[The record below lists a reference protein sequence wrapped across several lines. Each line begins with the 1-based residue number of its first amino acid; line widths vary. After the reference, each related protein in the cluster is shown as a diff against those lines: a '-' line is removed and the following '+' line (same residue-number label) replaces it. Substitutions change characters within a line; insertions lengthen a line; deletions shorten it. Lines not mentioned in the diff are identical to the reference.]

1 MIGEY
6 NWVINSPN
14 FLTMILNIKATKT
27 TLTPSLREY
36 VDKKLAPL
44 EKLIGG
50 DADSAAVKVE
60 IGRTTN
66 HHKKGEVYR
75 AEIKIALGKKDLY
88 AEAGDEDIYAAIDAA
103 KDEIVREFK
112 TFKAKTSDKK
122 KAGGRVAKKLI
133 KG

>member
-1 MIGEY
+1 
-6 NWVINSPN
+6 
-14 FLTMILNIKATKT
+14 MILNIKATKT

-36 VDKKLAPL
+36 VEKKLKPL
-44 EKLIGG
+44 DKLIGG
-50 DADSAAVKVE
+50 DDDSAAVKVE
-60 IGRTTN
+60 IGRTSN

-88 AEAGDEDIYAAIDAA
+88 AEASDEDIYAAIDAV
-103 KDEIVREFK
+103 KDEVMRELK

-122 KAGGRVAKKLI
+122 KAGGRAVKKII